1 MEGKARLSDRT
12 AVFALSALLSLLV
25 VSLSL
30 PGPAPA
36 QETGVGGEGGGADTL
51 SIDTPYRWIDRGVR
65 VGLVGG
71 WVVADRGSSNLGPGP
86 TEAAGLR
93 SRLRLAGPISLEAGT
108 AFGNADRLVVDPRSE
123 GGPAVL
129 DTVPLR
135 WVLAEAGVQLALT
148 GARTWHGL
156 QPFVSVGAGFI
167 IGVDEPRSEALSDPD
182 GDAFRFE
189 LNTAPAALAGLGA
202 EWIVS
207 DRTGISFEVRDHL
220 WRLTTPPGF
229 FRPAVLSNIEE
240 ANAPTPEERE
250 WTHNPEF
257 SLTLWYYF

>member
-1 MEGKARLSDRT
+1 MSDRT
-12 AVFALSALLSLLV
+12 AVFALSALLFLFA

-30 PGPAPA
+30 PDSTPA
-36 QETGVGGEGGGADTL
+36 QETEVGGEEEAADTL

-71 WVVADRGSSNLGPGP
+71 WVSADRGRSNLGPGP
-86 TEAAGLR
+86 TEAVGLR

-108 AFGNADRLVVDPRSE
+108 AFGNADRFVVDPRPE
-123 GGPAVL
+123 GGPSAV
-129 DTVPLR
+129 DTVPHR

-156 QPFVSVGAGFI
+156 QPFVSVGAGFV
-167 IGVDEPRSEALSDPD
+167 IGVDEPQSDVLSDPD
-182 GDAFRFE
+182 AGAFRFE
-189 LNTAPAALAGLGA
+189 LNTAPLALAGLGA
-202 EWIVS
+202 EWVVS
-207 DRTGISFEVRDHL
+207 DRIGIGFEVRDHL

-229 FRPAVLSNIEE
+229 FRPEVLTNIEE

-257 SLTLWYYF
+257 GLTLWYYF